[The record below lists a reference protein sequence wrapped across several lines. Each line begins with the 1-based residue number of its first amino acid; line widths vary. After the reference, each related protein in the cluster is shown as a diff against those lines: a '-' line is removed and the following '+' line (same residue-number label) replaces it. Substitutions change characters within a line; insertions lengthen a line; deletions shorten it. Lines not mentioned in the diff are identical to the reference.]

1 MWIVSLAFAQ
11 SSPDTQ
17 RWAADARRQISTSW
31 GACVDYLA
39 GVPLP
44 APVYTTVA
52 EAEVNADGTPA
63 TIRIVTPSGSPELD
77 DCAVRAFRTSGR
89 FPVPPQTMVAAGG
102 TAHLSEIVLTL
113 KNATAPPP
121 APVGGPLVDAVRDP
135 AATAEAVARAP
146 VRIATSANGTRNLWC
161 GGTGAAPVCSIRDQ
175 RGSMLVFSVTVCHTG
190 DDLTFGTA
198 YGPMRVKAA
207 ADLLPG
213 LPACKE

>member
-1 MWIVSLAFAQ
+1 MWLVALALAQ

-52 EAEVNADGTPA
+52 EGEVNADGTPA
-63 TIRIVTPSGSPELD
+63 DIRIVTPSGSPELD
-77 DCAVRAFRTSGR
+77 QCAVRAFKTSGR
-89 FPVPPQTMVAAGG
+89 FPVPPPSMVAAGG
-102 TAHLSEIVLTL
+102 TARLTEIVLTL

-121 APVGGPLVDAVRDP
+121 APVDGPLVDAVRDP
-135 AATAEAVARAP
+135 AATPEAVVKAP

-161 GGTGAAPVCSIRDQ
+161 GGTGAAPVCSVRDQ
-175 RGSMLVFSVTVCHTG
+175 RGSMLVFSVTVCKSG
-190 DDLTFGTA
+190 DDLSFGTA
-198 YGPMRVKAA
+198 YGPMRVKTG

-213 LPACKE
+213 LAECGK